1 MKKIVSFILC
11 FVMAFSVFTAKA
23 EETLKFTEEQYAL
36 LSAIGMYSD
45 DVPLASKITR
55 GEFADML
62 VKSIFDEPEYLIEG
76 TESFN
81 DVNEDNKYYMVA
93 YMEERLDSIVHS
105 YVTKS
110 YITGVFQDWENG
122 IYDGDGVLDYYYS
135 MGLNIDYDPD
145 YVSSF
150 ATSGAEVVYSNAVY
164 GSNPELTFNS
174 NYSKLKGSKM
184 FQNLC

>member
-11 FVMAFSVFTAKA
+11 FVMAFSVFTAQA

-81 DVNEDNKYYMVA
+81 DVNEDNKYYSSVMI
-93 YMEERLDSIVHS
+93 LKNLK
-105 YVTKS
+105 VTL
-110 YITGVFQDWENG
+110 
-122 IYDGDGVLDYYYS
+122 GDGEGNFNPSDEILTNDAIVMAVRFLGYTKHLFLYS
-135 MGLNIDYDPD
+135 MY
-145 YVSSF
+145 
-150 ATSGAEVVYSNAVY
+150 
-164 GSNPELTFNS
+164 
-174 NYSKLKGSKM
+174 
-184 FQNLC
+184 